1 MQAGERVP
9 LAIAPAAAAAFGV
22 QPTLIGGGVIVA
34 IVLALSWP
42 SAGSI
47 NRELAEQGRVVSRAA
62 AGPARVGIG
71 DEAL

>member
-1 MQAGERVP
+1 
-9 LAIAPAAAAAFGV
+9 V

-42 SAGSI
+42 SAASI
-47 NRELAEQGRVVSRAA
+47 DSELAEQGRVVLRAA

-71 DEAL
+71 DEVL